1 MTHNIFCKAPNN
13 RLSCSDLY
21 FHMNIVNHLKTSI
34 LIAFLLVSSATIS
47 FGYDIDLT
55 KLAKSEFNPIPTEC
69 DEIEVSLDITHTSGN
84 QQNGKIV
91 MNFKK
96 STISYTS
103 FIFSGNSQDNQLEVK
118 DNQVSDLAKGE
129 YNLYI
134 QNKSGCT
141 KHITFKIN

>member
-1 MTHNIFCKAPNN
+1 
-13 RLSCSDLY
+13 
-21 FHMNIVNHLKTSI
+21 MNCFNYLKTSI
-34 LIAFLLVSSATIS
+34 LFVFLLFGSASITYS
-47 FGYDIDLT
+47 NNVG
-55 KLAKSEFNPIPTEC
+55 AKPTAKNDYNSIPIEC
-69 DEIEVSLDITHTSGN
+69 DEIEVKLDITQTSNN

-96 STISYTS
+96 STTSYTC
-103 FIFSGNSQDNQLEVK
+103 FLFSGNSQDNRLEVK

-141 KHITFKIN
+141 KHVKFMIN

>member
-1 MTHNIFCKAPNN
+1 MTHNIFCKARNN

-21 FHMNIVNHLKTSI
+21 LHMNSINNLKASI
-34 LIAFLLVSSATIS
+34 LIAFLLFGSATIS

-55 KLAKSEFNPIPTEC
+55 KLAKSEFNPILAEC
-69 DEIEVSLDITHTSGN
+69 DEIEVQLDITNTSGN